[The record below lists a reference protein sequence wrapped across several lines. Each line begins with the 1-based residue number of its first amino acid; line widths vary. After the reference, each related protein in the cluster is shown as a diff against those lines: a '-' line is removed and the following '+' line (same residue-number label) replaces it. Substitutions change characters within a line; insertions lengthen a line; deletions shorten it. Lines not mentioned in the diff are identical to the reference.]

1 MGQAG
6 LSSRSITAVIAPP
19 AVMPDRSASA
29 PGVSEPCIISRFRR
43 SGVKA
48 EALQRMREVMQN
60 YMAYAVLF
68 QDAVARRAGVNATD
82 PQSSFLS
89 SL

>member
-1 MGQAG
+1 
-6 LSSRSITAVIAPP
+6 
-19 AVMPDRSASA
+19 
-29 PGVSEPCIISRFRR
+29 
-43 SGVKA
+43 
-48 EALQRMREVMQN
+48 MREVMQN

-68 QDAVARRAGVNATD
+68 QDAVAQRAGVNATD